1 MSLAEFDPL
10 FVLILFLIFLGY
22 EKAWDSEKVH

>member
-10 FVLILFLIFLGY
+10 FELILFLIFLGY
-22 EKAWDSEKVH
+22 EKAWDSEKY